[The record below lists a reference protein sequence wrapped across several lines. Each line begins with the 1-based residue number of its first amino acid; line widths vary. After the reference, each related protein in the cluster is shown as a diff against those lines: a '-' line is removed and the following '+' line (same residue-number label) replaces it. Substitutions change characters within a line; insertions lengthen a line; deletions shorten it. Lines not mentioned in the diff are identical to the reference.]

1 MPKANATKAK
11 NKEVGLHQTR
21 KLVHSN
27 RNNQQSKKT
36 TCRMREVFANHIP
49 DKAKYSNTQGRHTI
63 QLPTDKSLHLKMGE
77 STSIEVFPKKTYKWP
92 KCI

>member
-1 MPKANATKAK
+1 
-11 NKEVGLHQTR
+11 
-21 KLVHSN
+21 
-27 RNNQQSKKT
+27 
-36 TCRMREVFANHIP
+36 MREVFANHIP